1 MVTHQ
6 PTNQQPT
13 RKIMPTVHA
22 NNINIEYEIHG
33 SGEPLLLIAGLG
45 YDRWMWHKM
54 VPGLAEHFQVI
65 TFDNRGVGGTDK
77 PPGPYTAEMLA
88 GDTAEL
94 LAALGVQRAA
104 IMGHSMGGY
113 VAQALVLSRPE
124 LVGQLIL
131 SATNFGG
138 PRHIPVTQ
146 EALAVLMD
154 VTAEPLERLRR
165 GILISCAPG
174 FGEARPDVV
183 EEWLAYRAQN
193 PILPAPYQA
202 QLAVGLS
209 LNSEE
214 TCFEPR
220 LAQVQVPTL
229 LLFGEHDKVVPP
241 SNAELLAQRIPD
253 STIAILPDAGHFYPL
268 EQPAAAVAAMVDFLQ
283 RKT

>member
-1 MVTHQ
+1 MATL
-6 PTNQQPT
+6 
-13 RKIMPTVHA
+13 HA
-22 NNINIEYEIHG
+22 NGINIEYELHG
-33 SGEPLLLIAGLG
+33 SGKPLLLIAGLG

-54 VPGLAEHFQVI
+54 VPGLAAHFQVI

-88 GDTAEL
+88 EDTAGL
-94 LAALGVQRAA
+94 LAALGVECAA
-104 IMGHSMGGY
+104 VMGHSMGGY

-124 LVGQLIL
+124 LVGKLIL

-138 PRHIPVTQ
+138 PRHVPVTQ

-154 VTAEPLERLRR
+154 VTGEPMERLRR

-174 FGEARPDVV
+174 FGEGRPDVV
-183 EEWLAYRAQN
+183 KEWLAYRAQN

-214 TCFEPR
+214 TCFEHK
-220 LAQVQVPTL
+220 LAQVQAPTL
-229 LLFGEHDKVVPP
+229 ILFGEHDKVVPP
-241 SNAELLAQRIPD
+241 ANAELLAQRIPD
-253 STIAILPDAGHFYPL
+253 SAIAILPDAGHFYPL
-268 EQPAAAVAAMVDFLQ
+268 EKPEAAVKVVVSFLQ
-283 RKT
+283 NET